1 MRRLICISGM
11 DPAGPLFE
19 RYAEQVR
26 LDPSDAKFVDV
37 IHSDA
42 LPIED
47 AGKHLNHFV
56 LKMAKQKQNVI
67 IFSFHFFF
75 VEKMTFIIYSLGLG
89 FDITLALLVVLELSI
104 KVLSASQS

>member
-1 MRRLICISGM
+1 MIIFKNIVRRLICISGM

-56 LKMAKQKQNVI
+56 LKVAKQKQNVI
-67 IFSFHFFF
+67 IFSIHF
-75 VEKMTFIIYSLGLG
+75 
-89 FDITLALLVVLELSI
+89 LLLR
-104 KVLSASQS
+104 K

>member
-1 MRRLICISGM
+1 M

-47 AGKHLNHFV
+47 AGKHLIDFV

-75 VEKMTFIIYSLGLG
+75 FEKMTFTIYSLGLG

-104 KVLSASQS
+104 KVLSVSQS

>member
-1 MRRLICISGM
+1 M

-47 AGKHLNHFV
+47 AGKHLNDFV
-56 LKMAKQKQNVI
+56 VKMAKQKQNVI
-67 IFSFHFFF
+67 IFSFHFC
-75 VEKMTFIIYSLGLG
+75 EKITFTIFSLSLG
-89 FDITLALLVVLELSI
+89 FDITNDITLTLLVVL
-104 KVLSASQS
+104 

>member
-1 MRRLICISGM
+1 M

-75 VEKMTFIIYSLGLG
+75 LRK
-89 FDITLALLVVLELSI
+89 
-104 KVLSASQS
+104 

>member
-1 MRRLICISGM
+1 MGRLICFSGM

-47 AGKHLNHFV
+47 AGKHLNDFV

-67 IFSFHFFF
+67 IYSFHFC
-75 VEKMTFIIYSLGLG
+75 EKIIFTIYSLGLG
-89 FDITLALLVVLELSI
+89 FDITNDITLTLLVVLLT
-104 KVLSASQS
+104 

>member
-1 MRRLICISGM
+1 MGRLICISGM

-47 AGKHLNHFV
+47 AGKHLNDFV

-67 IFSFHFFF
+67 I
-75 VEKMTFIIYSLGLG
+75 Y
-89 FDITLALLVVLELSI
+89 
-104 KVLSASQS
+104 

>member
-75 VEKMTFIIYSLGLG
+75 EKMTFIIYSLGLG

>member
-1 MRRLICISGM
+1 M

-75 VEKMTFIIYSLGLG
+75 FEKMTFIIYSLGLG
-89 FDITLALLVVLELSI
+89 FDITLALLVVLKLSI

>member
-1 MRRLICISGM
+1 M

-67 IFSFHFFF
+67 IFSFHFFL
-75 VEKMTFIIYSLGLG
+75 EKMTFTIYSLGLG
-89 FDITLALLVVLELSI
+89 FDITLVLLVVLELSI
-104 KVLSASQS
+104 KVLSVSQS

>member
-1 MRRLICISGM
+1 M

-67 IFSFHFFF
+67 IFSFHFFC
-75 VEKMTFIIYSLGLG
+75 
-89 FDITLALLVVLELSI
+89 
-104 KVLSASQS
+104 

>member
-75 VEKMTFIIYSLGLG
+75 FEKMTFTIYSLGLG
-89 FDITLALLVVLELSI
+89 FDITLVLLVVLELSI
-104 KVLSASQS
+104 KVLSVSQS

>member
-1 MRRLICISGM
+1 M

-47 AGKHLNHFV
+47 AGKHLNHFDFESGKIKAECNN
-56 LKMAKQKQNVI
+56 LFI
-67 IFSFHFFF
+67 SFLFCW
-75 VEKMTFIIYSLGLG
+75 ENDIYNLHAEFGLWYNIG
-89 FDITLALLVVLELSI
+89 LIGCSWT
-104 KVLSASQS
+104 

>member
-47 AGKHLNHFV
+47 AGKHLNHFDFESGKIKAECNN
-56 LKMAKQKQNVI
+56 LFI
-67 IFSFHFFF
+67 SFFF
-75 VEKMTFIIYSLGLG
+75 LRK
-89 FDITLALLVVLELSI
+89 
-104 KVLSASQS
+104 

>member
-1 MRRLICISGM
+1 MIIFKNIVRRLICISGM

-67 IFSFHFFF
+67 IFSIHFF
-75 VEKMTFIIYSLGLG
+75 
-89 FDITLALLVVLELSI
+89 LLR
-104 KVLSASQS
+104 K